1 MKVCKIL
8 LLLSHWAALSFYGT
22 LSAQDASSAGAGS
35 AATPTGASSGNSG
48 LGSVGMIV
56 GENYILKSSDVI
68 SVEIYQERDLDKQA
82 RIEGDGTVTLPL
94 VGKVKVANMTV
105 AEAQDLITDLYN
117 RDYLVDPQISVLVVS
132 FSPKFVRVL
141 GNVGA
146 PGNVQIPPDKD
157 LTLIDAITQ
166 CRGVTRLG
174 DDKNMT
180 ITRLKENGQTQSF
193 EINFKKIKTGEA
205 KDYLLQEGDTIYIPE
220 RIF

>member
-1 MKVCKIL
+1 MKLSSFLPL
-8 LLLSHWAALSFYGT
+8 LGVTALNLFFLPVAIT
-22 LSAQDASSAGAGS
+22 AQTSSDAGGGATSGG
-35 AATPTGASSGNSG
+35 ATGASGSG
-48 LGSVGMIV
+48 GSIGMIV
-56 GENYILKSSDVI
+56 GENYVLKPSDVI
-68 SVEIYQERDLDKQA
+68 SVEVYQETDLDKQA

-105 AEAQDLITDLYN
+105 AESQSLITDLYN

-166 CRGVTRLG
+166 SRGVTRLG

-205 KDYLLQEGDTIYIPE
+205 KDYILQEGDTIYIPE

>member
-1 MKVCKIL
+1 M
-8 LLLSHWAALSFYGT
+8 
-22 LSAQDASSAGAGS
+22 
-35 AATPTGASSGNSG
+35 
-48 LGSVGMIV
+48 
-56 GENYILKSSDVI
+56 
-68 SVEIYQERDLDKQA
+68 
-82 RIEGDGTVTLPL
+82 
-94 VGKVKVANMTV
+94 
-105 AEAQDLITDLYN
+105 
-117 RDYLVDPQISVLVVS
+117 DPQISVLVVS

-166 CRGVTRLG
+166 SRGVTRLG

-205 KDYLLQEGDTIYIPE
+205 KDYILQEGDTIYIPE